1 MKNRKCEI
9 IDDKVEVFFKQKK
22 YNISKY
28 LIDRLNKLNINIDDE
43 YFDYIVEYR
52 NPFLD
57 DMTESHLFKLL
68 NHDYYNRILYD
79 KEKGLGNILIYD
91 KIGNI
96 IGEYSSLTEMLLEVN
111 QQGLLYGFRNLH
123 NKGIVPE
130 KRKIE
135 FYGVEI
141 TYVEQHPYL
150 TVLNNLTK
158 EINGWRNGKT
168 QEKIY
173 NDKYRINVRKNYS
186 FENFV
191 LQRVKYT
198 SFLLGEL
205 EMNKNREL
213 SSKKNISGTEED
225 YKLQLNILFDRYTL
239 GDLCGFEEVKDLKSI
254 HKYSGIYIM
263 CFDNEKKYYI
273 GQAKHSF
280 KERIVQHFINP
291 KSSFDDTHKPTD
303 VSKIYVMHT
312 TDEFIDLIEQDCIAT
327 ISKEYLL
334 NVLVGGNSI
343 DSIRSNHY
351 NPKEYM
357 LSFEFIESVI
367 EDINNAK
374 KINKKNIGWY
384 NYFKEGKEIIGKIK
398 ILKDEKITEEMCK
411 KAINFDGNSLL
422 YIPKKFKTPEL
433 CLEALSYG
441 GDIEI
446 IFRSIPPEY
455 LSEDFIIELIS
466 INRRITKQ
474 LPKELKTRKVMEAA
488 GYKYKK

>member
-1 MKNRKCEI
+1 
-9 IDDKVEVFFKQKK
+9 
-22 YNISKY
+22 
-28 LIDRLNKLNINIDDE
+28 
-43 YFDYIVEYR
+43 
-52 NPFLD
+52 
-57 DMTESHLFKLL
+57 
-68 NHDYYNRILYD
+68 
-79 KEKGLGNILIYD
+79 
-91 KIGNI
+91 
-96 IGEYSSLTEMLLEVN
+96 MLLGVN

-150 TVLNNLTK
+150 KVLNNLTK

-173 NDKYRINVRKNYS
+173 NDKYYINVRKNYS

-205 EMNKNREL
+205 EMHKKIEL
-213 SSKKNISGTEED
+213 SEKNIRGTNKE
-225 YKLQLNILFDRYTL
+225 YKLQLDILFNRYTL
-239 GDLCGFEEVKDLKSI
+239 DSLCGFEEVKDLKSI

-280 KERIVQHFINP
+280 KERIVQHFISP
-291 KSSFDDTHKPTD
+291 KSSFDDNHKPSD

-343 DSIRSNHY
+343 NSISSNYY

-357 LSFEFIESVI
+357 LSYEFIKMII
-367 EDINNAK
+367 ENINIAK
-374 KINKKNIGWY
+374 KINEDNIKFD
-384 NYFKEGKEIIGKIK
+384 NKFKEGKEIIRKIK
-398 ILKDEKITEEMCK
+398 ILKEEKITEEMCK

-441 GDIEI
+441 GDLEI